1 MITFLC
7 GLAILLAGGWAYGK
21 FAEKLMKPTDAPT
34 PAVTMRDD
42 IDYVPMPKWRNSLI
56 ELLNIAGTG
65 PVLGPI
71 QGILFGPIAFLT
83 IPIGNVIAGAFHDYM
98 IGMISVRNKG
108 AQNPKLVQFF
118 LGKWAYAVYT
128 VFVSLLLLLVGVV
141 FVYTPADIFL
151 GSVLKQEDTT
161 LANPMLWVVLGVIFV
176 YYLLASL
183 LPIDKIIGRIYP
195 VFGLILLLS
204 AVGIFFGLFIFHDRY
219 PLVELWQ
226 AAEYGYP
233 FKPDFLP
240 VFFVTVTCGLM
251 SGFHSTQATLISRT
265 VSDEREGLTTF
276 YGMMIAEGFIA
287 MSWAGAAMGA
297 LQAGLNGLSPE
308 EFKPL
313 QIVGWVATD
322 MLGTAGG
329 IVALLGIIVLP
340 ITSGDTALRA
350 LRLSLAESF
359 GLDQK
364 VKKNVLVL
372 AIPIFAVVFG
382 VLIWAKADADGF
394 GLLWRYFSWANET
407 IAVFAFAIITVY
419 MIRKGLPW
427 IMGLVPG
434 MFYMFIVTTYLMFDQ
449 TLGFRQSLV
458 VSAAVGVV
466 FAAVYAVLVIRHG
479 RDKDAPPPEAT
490 VPAERAE
497 EVSESENLHSDIM
510 L

>member
-1 MITFLC
+1 MRIGRKAMRFRVFSGCAC
-7 GLAILLAGGWAYGK
+7 G
-21 FAEKLMKPTDAPT
+21 KPA
-34 PAVTMRDD
+34 
-42 IDYVPMPKWRNSLI
+42 
-56 ELLNIAGTG
+56 
-65 PVLGPI
+65 
-71 QGILFGPIAFLT
+71 
-83 IPIGNVIAGAFHDYM
+83 
-98 IGMISVRNKG
+98 
-108 AQNPKLVQFF
+108 
-118 LGKWAYAVYT
+118 
-128 VFVSLLLLLVGVV
+128 GVV

-359 GLDQK
+359 GLGQK

-407 IAVFAFAIITVY
+407 IAVFA
-419 MIRKGLPW
+419 
-427 IMGLVPG
+427 
-434 MFYMFIVTTYLMFDQ
+434 
-449 TLGFRQSLV
+449 
-458 VSAAVGVV
+458 
-466 FAAVYAVLVIRHG
+466 AVYAVLVIRHG
-479 RDKDAPPPEAT
+479 REDAPPPEAT

-497 EVSESENLHSDIM
+497 EVSESESLHGDIM